1 MLREFYKDLKKE
13 SLINMLDKQAK
24 EDLELYY
31 NDINPNN
38 TNKKEIFWDIL
49 SCAGCEEEF
58 KEYLNKK
65 ELE

>member
-1 MLREFYKDLKKE
+1 
-13 SLINMLDKQAK
+13 MLDKQAK